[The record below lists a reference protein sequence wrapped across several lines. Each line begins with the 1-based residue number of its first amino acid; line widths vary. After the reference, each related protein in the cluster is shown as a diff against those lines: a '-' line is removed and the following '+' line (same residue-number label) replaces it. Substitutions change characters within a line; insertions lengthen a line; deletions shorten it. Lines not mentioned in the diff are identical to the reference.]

1 MTKLNSL
8 GARIEPL
15 DGPLPRMDFHWDAET
30 EILSGTAADVQGER
44 GLTGSI
50 ELEDARGA
58 VVTLDFAGGAMRG
71 VEVVV
76 WPAGRTDER
85 LHPPTPASTGR
96 FVVPGRPSQPGVAV
110 VEVDIA
116 LAVESSRDE
125 SVMHLRVGPR
135 RGSTAVQLAE
145 NLLIEVD
152 AEGEITGFWL
162 LEVPAFPQGKPLV
175 P

>member
-1 MTKLNSL
+1 MTELNSV
-8 GARIEPL
+8 GARIESL
-15 DGPLPRMDFHWDAET
+15 EGPVPRMDFHWDAET
-30 EILSGTAADVQGER
+30 EILSGAADVQGER

-58 VVTLDFAGGAMRG
+58 VVTLDFAGGVMRG
-71 VEVVV
+71 IEVVV

-85 LHPPTPASTGR
+85 LHPPAPTSTGR
-96 FVVPGRPSQPGVAV
+96 LVVPGRPSQPGVAV

-135 RGSTAVQLAE
+135 RRCTAVQLAE
-145 NLLIEVD
+145 NLLLEVD
-152 AEGEITGFWL
+152 ADGEIAGFWL
-162 LEVPAFPQGKPLV
+162 LEVPAFPQGKEIV
-175 P
+175 